1 MALETLTFDGTE
13 LPTEIK
19 ETTNATW
26 SVSDGN
32 LRVSSV
38 TSGGNAE
45 AVISASTSGVFSG
58 TFHTDSLSAFGN
70 IGFNF
75 KRTASDDWVAV
86 LYSFTNEEVR
96 ILEKRNGGSTTELA
110 SANVSTAVSGQF
122 DLDVTISD
130 AGLFTVVFD
139 GVEVASAST
148 TYNSSV
154 IDFSIRLDVH
164 QFFISE
170 VTYPTASGVTTKT
183 VTFEIP
189 AEIQGKSNMTYWVL
203 PSSGGV
209 SLLSGT
215 LDTSAATVS
224 LDLSSI
230 DSVTNGQSLF
240 LWATDKATAAT
251 PYSAWDD
258 ANAVVTGA

>member
-1 MALETLTFDGTE
+1 MATLTFDGNAI
-13 LPTEIK
+13 PTEIN

-26 SVSDGN
+26 SVSDGA
-32 LRVSSV
+32 LRVSNV

-45 AVISASTSGVFSG
+45 AVIAASASGVFSG
-58 TFHTDSLSAFGN
+58 IFHTENVSSFGN

-86 LYSFTNEEVR
+86 LYSFTNEQVR
-96 ILEKRNGGSTTELA
+96 VLEKRNGGSTIELA
-110 SANVSTAVSGQF
+110 SASVSTTVSGQF
-122 DLDVTISD
+122 SLDVTISPS
-130 AGLFTVVFD
+130 GLYTVAID
-139 GVEVASAST
+139 GVEVVTANS

-154 IDFSIRLDVH
+154 VDFSIRLDVH

-170 VTYPTASGVTTKT
+170 VSYPAVSKT

-189 AEIQGKSNMTYWVL
+189 TDIQGKSDVLYWVL
-203 PSSGGV
+203 PSSGGA
-209 SLLSGT
+209 SLLNGT
-215 LDTSAATVS
+215 LDTSSATVS
-224 LDLSSI
+224 LDLTLI
-230 DSVTNGQSLF
+230 DSVTDGQPLL

-258 ANAVVTGA
+258 ATAVVTGE